1 MMVSF
6 PRFDRAFLT
15 RLAEWFAVAVAIA
28 LPWST
33 TAVGLCIAGWLIAL
47 LPTLSVG
54 AVRRELATA
63 AGSLPILLWCLGAL
77 GMVWADV
84 DWHERFAGLDS
95 FHRLLA
101 IPLLLAQFRR
111 SGNGIWVVCGFFFSS
126 MIVLI
131 ASFGMVLIFGQ
142 MRHGISGVPVHDT
155 IFQGSEFLI
164 CGFGAVGYA
173 AFSRKL
179 APWPKWVMIVVGM
192 LFLANFGVATPSR
205 IALFTAPLMLLLL
218 GGRLFGW
225 KGMVT
230 ACVLAVATGAAAWV
244 VSPGLQGRIE
254 DSINELQQY
263 HLANKSTSIGEHLAF
278 LEESWTIIKSAP
290 VIGHGT
296 GSMPAEFRRVTAGQ
310 TGVSGLATVNPH
322 NQTFAVAIQ
331 LGIVGAVLLW
341 AMWLAHLALFR
352 DETATATATAWLG
365 FVVVIEN
372 VISSIVHSHLF
383 DFDNGWLYV
392 FSVGVLGGTM
402 LRNHADH
409 PKNRNLRIN
418 ILRLL

>member
-1 MMVSF
+1 
-6 PRFDRAFLT
+6 
-15 RLAEWFAVAVAIA
+15 
-28 LPWST
+28 
-33 TAVGLCIAGWLIAL
+33 
-47 LPTLSVG
+47 
-54 AVRRELATA
+54 
-63 AGSLPILLWCLGAL
+63 
-77 GMVWADV
+77 
-84 DWHERFAGLDS
+84 
-95 FHRLLA
+95 
-101 IPLLLAQFRR
+101 
-111 SGNGIWVVCGFFFSS
+111 
-126 MIVLI
+126 
-131 ASFGMVLIFGQ
+131 
-142 MRHGISGVPVHDT
+142 
-155 IFQGSEFLI
+155 
-164 CGFGAVGYA
+164 
-173 AFSRKL
+173 
-179 APWPKWVMIVVGM
+179 MIVVGM

-352 DETATATATAWLG
+352 DETATAWLG

-383 DFDNGWLYV
+383 DFNNGWLYV

-402 LRNHADH
+402 LRDH
-409 PKNRNLRIN
+409 VERSKNTKSEDKRTASSMTWPTP
-418 ILRLL
+418 